1 MSWERDACFQLPSDM
16 VEYWRELEVETIRP
30 FAERTETA
38 KFMDKSIIEV
48 KGLTK
53 RYGRAGVLDN
63 LCFDI
68 RKGEIFGLFGPNGA
82 GKSTFISIIATL
94 IRPTAGDVL
103 VNGASVAD
111 QPVRVKP
118 FIGFVP
124 QDIALYPALTGSD
137 NLDFWAGIYG
147 LRGSLKKERIA
158 EAIALSRLGDR
169 IRDRVSRYS
178 GGMKRRLN
186 ISVSLLHHPEILI
199 MDEPTVGVDI
209 QSRRVIMDALASLK
223 NEGRTIIFTSH
234 YTDELETLCDRI
246 AVMDKGK
253 ILALGTPAELKTA
266 CGAGSLEEVLL
277 HLIGDNEA

>member
-1 MSWERDACFQLPSDM
+1 
-16 VEYWRELEVETIRP
+16 
-30 FAERTETA
+30 
-38 KFMDKSIIEV
+38 MDKPIIEV
-48 KGLTK
+48 KGLSK
-53 RYGRAGVLDN
+53 RYGRTTVLED

-82 GKSTFISIIATL
+82 GKSTFISIIAAL
-94 IRPTAGDVL
+94 IRPTAGDIL
-103 VNGASVAD
+103 VNNASVTG
-111 QPVRVKP
+111 QPARVKSC
-118 FIGFVP
+118 IGFVP
-124 QDIALYPALTGSD
+124 QDIALYTALSGRD

-147 LRGSLKKERIA
+147 LRGKLKKERIA
-158 EAIALSRLGDR
+158 EAIALSRLEDR
-169 IRDRVSRYS
+169 IKEKVSHYS

-234 YTDELETLCDRI
+234 YTDELEMLCDRI

-253 ILALGTPAELKTA
+253 ILALGTPQELKTA
-266 CGAGSLEEVLL
+266 CGADSLEKVLL
-277 HLIGDNEA
+277 QLTGDREA